1 MYEPNLE
8 ALSRSLRK
16 TFLHAQVF
24 DESAAMQDPYRYKDE
39 DGLRGTVTRDFMH
52 RISENSHD
60 EQTMPSCRW
69 HWNTHSPRWKAA
81 IRNNRP
87 HHTDTKKAEKRVL
100 LSLFYA
106 CSCSHSCI
114 IVL

>member
-60 EQTMPSCRW
+60 EQTYA
-69 HWNTHSPRWKAA
+69 K
-81 IRNNRP
+81 
-87 HHTDTKKAEKRVL
+87 
-100 LSLFYA
+100 LSLALEYA
-106 CSCSHSCI
+106 
-114 IVL
+114 LAALEGRDLE